1 MQILREGRDE
11 MKLVTGLLY
20 VNTDAHRFDD
30 EMKMVDAPLAG
41 LTLDQVRPAKSV
53 LDAIMTS
60 YREGQRAGRGGRG
73 MNLSRAEYGSRATSY
88 ALWPELTSGD
98 TRHRVLER
106 LEPVA
111 DEVLLDLGSGPG
123 AMARAAGPFVR
134 RSVLCDLS
142 PAMLRV
148 AGSEARRAE
157 RLVPPR
163 VAGDA
168 CALPF
173 RDASFDL
180 VACRHAARLFESPE
194 RAAKEIARVL
204 RRGGR
209 VAVCDVMATGDAD
222 VDRVVLALEQM
233 LAPCPV
239 HLLTPA
245 DWGQRLEAAGLRQD
259 TTDQPLAELD
269 AGRSLLDA
277 CARCGVSQD
286 ACDGARRMLLDA
298 PDRVRK
304 ALGVLAHGT
313 DVVLHMPYG
322 IVGATLVAVGC

>member
-1 MQILREGRDE
+1 MSG
-11 MKLVTGLLY
+11 
-20 VNTDAHRFDD
+20 ARF
-30 EMKMVDAPLAG
+30 
-41 LTLDQVRPAKSV
+41 
-53 LDAIMTS
+53 
-60 YREGQRAGRGGRG
+60 GGALG
-73 MNLSRAEYGSRATSY
+73 ENQSQFDGRATSY

-111 DEVLLDLGSGPG
+111 DETLLDLGSGPG

-134 RSVLCDLS
+134 RVVLCDLS

-148 AGSEARRAE
+148 AGTEARRAE

-163 VAGDA
+163 VAADA
-168 CALPF
+168 SALPF
-173 RDASFDL
+173 RDAAFEL
-180 VACRHAARLFESPE
+180 VACRHAARLFASPD
-194 RAAKEIARVL
+194 AATVEMARVL
-204 RRGGR
+204 KRGGR
-209 VAVCDVMATGDAD
+209 VAICDVMATGEPA

-239 HLLTPA
+239 QLMTPD
-245 DWGQRLEAAGLRQD
+245 DWGQRLEAAGLRKD
-259 TTDQPLAELD
+259 WTDQPLAELD
-269 AGRSLLDA
+269 AGRSLIDA

-286 ACDGARRMLLDA
+286 ACDVARHMLLEA
-298 PDRVRK
+298 PDGVRK

-322 IVGATLVAVGC
+322 IVSATKLGR

>member
-1 MQILREGRDE
+1 MEFG
-11 MKLVTGLLY
+11 
-20 VNTDAHRFDD
+20 A
-30 EMKMVDAPLAG
+30 
-41 LTLDQVRPAKSV
+41 
-53 LDAIMTS
+53 
-60 YREGQRAGRGGRG
+60 
-73 MNLSRAEYGSRATSY
+73 RATSY
-88 ALWPELTSGD
+88 AMWPELTSGE

-111 DEVLLDLGSGPG
+111 DETLLDLGSGPG
-123 AMARAAGPFVR
+123 AMARAAGPFVKR
-134 RSVLCDLS
+134 TVLCDLS

-148 AGSEARRAE
+148 AGTEARRAS

-163 VAGDA
+163 VAADA

-180 VACRHAARLFESPE
+180 VACRHAARLFGSPE
-194 RAAKEIARVL
+194 RAAAEIARML

-209 VAVCDVMATGDAD
+209 VAVCDVMATGEPD
-222 VDRVVLALEQM
+222 VDRVVLALETM

-245 DWGQRLEAAGLRQD
+245 AWGQRLEAAGLRSD
-259 TTDQPLAELD
+259 WTDQPLAELD

-286 ACDGARRMLLDA
+286 ACDAARRMLLGA
-298 PDRVRK
+298 PDHVRR

-313 DVVLHMPYG
+313 DVVLHMPFG
-322 IVGATLVAVGC
+322 IVAATRVE

>member
-1 MQILREGRDE
+1 MLSARTPSDIRSEF
-11 MKLVTGLLY
+11 
-20 VNTDAHRFDD
+20 DA
-30 EMKMVDAPLAG
+30 
-41 LTLDQVRPAKSV
+41 
-53 LDAIMTS
+53 
-60 YREGQRAGRGGRG
+60 
-73 MNLSRAEYGSRATSY
+73 RATSY
-88 ALWPELTSGD
+88 AAWPELTRGE
-98 TRHRVLER
+98 TRNRVLER
-106 LEPVA
+106 LDPVA

-123 AMARAAGPFVR
+123 AMARAAGPFVKR
-134 RSVLCDLS
+134 MVLCDLS

-148 AGSEARRAE
+148 AGTEARRAE

-180 VACRHAARLFESPE
+180 VACRHAARLFGSPA
-194 RAAKEIARVL
+194 RAAGEVARLL

-209 VAVCDVMATGDAD
+209 VAICDVMATGEPD
-222 VDRVVLALEQM
+222 VDRAVFALEQL

-245 DWGQRLEAAGLRQD
+245 EWGQRLEAAGLRND
-259 TTDQPLAELD
+259 WTDLPLAELD

-286 ACDGARRMLLDA
+286 ACDTARLELLDA
-298 PDRVRK
+298 PERVRK

-313 DVVLHMPYG
+313 DVVLHLPYG
-322 IVGATLVAVGC
+322 IVGATRVG